1 MIALMWLVAAISVPD
16 VSAVVGQPEQTPVSG
31 KALNAQTEFL
41 AGTIRC
47 PVCQGSSVGDSP
59 SEMARNMKQ
68 QVRELLSVGFSDEQI
83 IRYFEASYG
92 EFIRLE
98 PRRQGFNLLVWAAP
112 IVALVLGLIFFVL
125 RLRRVEGLSV
135 AHVPQAN
142 ELPEDEALRPWVLK
156 VRAELYGWPEGRPP
170 DAKS

>member
-1 MIALMWLVAAISVPD
+1 MIALMLLVAAVSVPD
-16 VSAVVGQPEQTPVSG
+16 VSAVVGQPEQAPISG

-41 AGTIRC
+41 ADTIRC

-68 QVRELLSVGFSDEQI
+68 QVRELLAVGFSDEQI

-98 PRRQGFNLLVWAAP
+98 PRRQGFNLLVWIAP
-112 IVALVLGLIFFVL
+112 IVALLVGLILFIR
-125 RLRRVEGLSV
+125 RLRRAEGLSV
-135 AHVPQAN
+135 THLPQAD
-142 ELPEDEALRPWVLK
+142 ELPDDEALRPWVLK
-156 VRAELYGWPEGRPP
+156 VRAEIYGWPEGHPP
-170 DAKS
+170 DSTS